1 MRAIVNGISQGL
13 TFQALNKEQQESEM
27 ANINT
32 GHLNSDFHKIMNQFQ
47 GQMKSMQKA
56 QDKILEEVESIK

>member
-1 MRAIVNGISQGL
+1 MPNHFMRAIVNGISQGL

-32 GHLNSDFHKIMNQFQ
+32 GHLNSDFHKIMN
-47 GQMKSMQKA
+47 
-56 QDKILEEVESIK
+56 